1 MFTAFIYEFQ
11 LMALVHDI
19 VLMFVGGAFCLL
31 CAVIVAISLEW
42 VLRKIGYWLADR
54 DFERRYNHH
63 GTKR

>member
-1 MFTAFIYEFQ
+1 MFTAFIYELQ

-31 CAVIVAISLEW
+31 CAVIVAIPLEW
-42 VLRKIGYWLADR
+42 VLSKIGYWLADR
-54 DFERRYNHH
+54 DFERRHNHH